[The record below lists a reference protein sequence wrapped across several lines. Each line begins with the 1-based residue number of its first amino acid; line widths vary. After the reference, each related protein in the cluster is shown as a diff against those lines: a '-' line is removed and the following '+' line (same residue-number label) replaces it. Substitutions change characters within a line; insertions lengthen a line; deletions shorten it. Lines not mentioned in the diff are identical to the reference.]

1 MNADAS
7 INKVGWVVLVLAAWD
22 SRAIVPAWMHSPL
35 DKFGWVALMLWAGA
49 AIWFWFQGRSQGVGR
64 AFWIGLSLLFLA
76 GGVVSSLNTL
86 GYIAFA
92 LAVAA
97 LPGWSWKTLGWF
109 LCSLSWMP
117 PLSWIANALPIPVL
131 LGLRLALAMI
141 GVLILLVPQSNES
154 ASVGDPEL
162 GSSATT

>member
-1 MNADAS
+1 MNAEAS

-35 DKFGWVALMLWAGA
+35 DKFGWVALMLWVGA
-49 AIWFWFQGRSQGVGR
+49 AIWFWSQGRSQGEGR
-64 AFWIGLSLLFLA
+64 AFWIGLSMLFLA
-76 GGVVSSLNTL
+76 GGAVSGLNTL

-117 PLSWIANALPIPVL
+117 PLSWAANALPIPML
-131 LGLRLALAMI
+131 LGLRLALAVA
-141 GVLILLVPQSNES
+141 GAVILLFPKGTGS
-154 ASVGDPEL
+154 ASDEHPDL
-162 GSSATT
+162 GSPAAT